1 MIDNTLNN
9 YGRENWVGHGP
20 YYGQPMQP
28 MCGYRVVGGE
38 TNNYVLHG
46 PCCGQCTQPTKVGG

>member
-9 YGRENWVGHGP
+9 YGKENWVGHGP

-28 MCGYRVVGGE
+28 ICGYRVVGGE
-38 TNNYVLHG
+38 TNN
-46 PCCGQCTQPTKVGG
+46 